1 MKVDDQQLL
10 RDAIARNAGAVLLV
24 PAGNVYTQHKTRLV
38 GGDEEGFWIQMPP
51 GTRAQMDM
59 LMTNRL
65 SVGVS
70 LISACRKVI
79 FTTLVQQFRMGMALN
94 AHITVDSVLLA
105 WPTQVEAIQR
115 RGSYRASVRLD
126 ADLPVSVWCI
136 GDETNLAD
144 TPGVEAS
151 REVIMR
157 NLSIDGVGLICV
169 AQPERPAPGVNQR
182 VRISLSHAGRELLLG
197 GRVRH
202 VRALP
207 NGNSSVGIQF
217 DKLELNAEN
226 RPTLAALTNLVSQLQ
241 RDEIRRHRFG
251 EATARVAATGS

>member
-10 RDAIARNAGAVLLV
+10 RDAIARNAGAVLSV
-24 PAGNVYTQHKTRLV
+24 PSGNVYNHYKTRLV
-38 GGDEEGFWIQMPP
+38 AGEEEGFWIQMPP
-51 GTRAQMDM
+51 GTRAQMDL

-70 LISACRKVI
+70 LISSSRKVI
-79 FTTLVQQFRMGMALN
+79 LTTLVQQFRAAVPLN
-94 AHITVDSVLLA
+94 AHISVDAVLLA
-105 WPTQVEAIQR
+105 WPSQVEAIQR

-136 GDETNLAD
+136 GDEVALGDA
-144 TPGVEAS
+144 PGAEAG

-157 NLSIDGVGLICV
+157 NLSIDGMGLICV

-182 VRISLSHAGRELLLG
+182 MRISLSHAGGELLLG

-202 VRALP
+202 VRALA
-207 NGNSSVGIQF
+207 NGNSTLGIQF

-226 RPTLAALTNLVSQLQ
+226 RPTLAALSNLVSQLQ

-251 EATARVAATGS
+251 EARARAVATGS